1 MKKQKIIVIVGPTAS
16 GKSNLAVTLAQKYKG
31 EIISADSRQIYK
43 GLDKGTGKITKKEMR
58 GIPHHLLDVWNPRKQ
73 VSVDDFVKKA
83 HKALKKIE
91 RNKKIPIVCGG
102 TGFYIDSFI
111 RGALYPKVPPD
122 KKLRRGLAGKNA
134 HELFLMLK
142 KINPSQVQ
150 QIDRYNPVR
159 LIRAIEITRHLG
171 TIPKIK
177 YESPFDTLFI
187 GIDIGTTQ
195 LRKNINAR
203 LKKRLA
209 QGMVGE
215 AKKLHTRGLSFARM
229 ESLGLEYKYLALYLQ
244 KKINIKK
251 LQEQLAHAIWQYSR
265 RQMTWFRKNKDIHWL
280 TPSPYHLKKMDQK
293 ISTFLSH

>member
-43 GLDKGTGKITKKEMR
+43 GLNKGTGKITKKEMR
-58 GIPHHLLDVWNPRKQ
+58 NIPHHLLDVWNPRKQ

-122 KKLRRGLAGKNA
+122 KKLRKGLAGKNA
-134 HELFLMLK
+134 SELFLMLK

-150 QIDRYNPVR
+150 RIDRHNPVR

-187 GIDIGTTQ
+187 GIDIDTTQ

-215 AKKLHTRGLSFARM
+215 AKNLHTRGLSFARM

-244 KKINIKK
+244 KKINIKE

-265 RQMTWFRKNKDIHWL
+265 RQMTWFRKNKDIYWL
-280 TPSPYHLKKMDQK
+280 TLSPHHIKKMDKK